1 MTPKPKKKLISKVI
15 AMHPIK
21 PGVHNVPQRIAI
33 PMSQETLMIDVSNI
47 VYFKSESNYTHIHF
61 VDGSHL
67 MTCMT
72 LKLFDEHLRGGDF
85 LRIHNQ
91 YLVHGKYL
99 SSFISGTNT
108 AILSNKQQIPVSR
121 NRKSVLL
128 DYLKSYM
135 IQTS

>member
-1 MTPKPKKKLISKVI
+1 
-15 AMHPIK
+15 
-21 PGVHNVPQRIAI
+21 
-33 PMSQETLMIDVSNI
+33 
-47 VYFKSESNYTHIHF
+47 
-61 VDGSHL
+61 
-67 MTCMT
+67 MT

-108 AILSNKQQIPVSR
+108 VVLSNKQQIPVSR
-121 NRKSVLL
+121 NRKAVLL